1 MAVACL
7 LCLSLPSVQ
16 HRESLVHTEVLAEGA
31 IEAKSTVTEKPHG
44 AVCLKNNNL
53 VFGLGEQL
61 LRGN

>member
-31 IEAKSTVTEKPHG
+31 IEAKSTVTEKAHG
-44 AVCLKNNNL
+44 ARCSVPK
-53 VFGLGEQL
+53 E
-61 LRGN
+61 